1 MYGERSSERA
11 NVRVVLHIRQSLPNH
26 RRRTTGSGCLRMSSN
41 WHGSLFVKPLLPW
54 AVDA

>member
-11 NVRVVLHIRQSLPNH
+11 NVRVVLYIRQTLPNH
-26 RRRTTGSGCLRMSSN
+26 RRRTTGSGCLRMA
-41 WHGSLFVKPLLPW
+41 WESLVKPLLPW